1 MKIITKKQQKQID
14 EENIK
19 RLTFALII
27 GHKKKDLKP
36 TNEEFKIM
44 AEDIY
49 NADAIIV

>member
-1 MKIITKKQQKQID
+1 MKIITNKQQKKID

-27 GHKKKDLKP
+27 GHKKKDIKP

-44 AEDIY
+44 AEDIFHA
-49 NADAIIV
+49 NAIII